1 MAIPAISLAPRK
13 VLLVYPRF
21 APNNLLNFEW
31 QIPFYPGKRAV
42 MPPLGLLILGGLLLQ
57 AGGFELRIV
66 DENVRP
72 LEHGDLAWAEV
83 VALSGMHPQRRRI
96 IEILEQAKR
105 LGKLTVLGGPSV
117 SICPE
122 YYPQADL
129 LHVGEIGDATAE
141 LIDVLR
147 HADGRSGRQRIFR
160 TENKTPLEDQPLP
173 ALKLIEVNRYFLIPM
188 QFSVGCPY
196 TCEFCDIPAIYGRIA
211 RTKSAARIVREL
223 ESIRGTGFVG
233 TILFVDDNLIANRK
247 ALRAML
253 PAVIAWQ
260 KQHHYPYPLTGEAT
274 INISR
279 EPDVLRLLQDARFT
293 NLFLGVESSEEET
306 LRHISKKQNTQDP
319 LVESI
324 RRIQAFGFELILGM
338 IIGFDT
344 DTPETG
350 VRMARFLRQA
360 NATIV
365 YFNLLAALPKTP
377 LWERLKG
384 EGRLIDREGDTLR
397 SEEMLSCL
405 TSNVRYKLPQEVVR
419 RMLCDTVAEIYSPE
433 EVYRRYLWNAEN
445 VFGSQIQGIPPIR
458 TGDERRHLMMFAIG
472 TLLRVVRDAG
482 LAGDHRRLFWRYL
495 WQLIKLRRAGK
506 IRSVLEVLLRTV
518 PTAHHLIVW
527 ARELL
532 HDHAGLTPALLADL
546 PSAPTVAPG
555 AHPVMESTVGATL
568 SS

>member
-1 MAIPAISLAPRK
+1 MAIPTVSLARRK

-31 QIPFYPGKRAV
+31 QTPFYPGKRAV
-42 MPPLGLLILGGLLLQ
+42 MPPLGLLILAGLLVQ

-66 DENVRP
+66 DENVQP
-72 LEHGDLAWAEV
+72 LENGDLAWADV

-96 IEILEQAKR
+96 IQILEEAKR

-122 YYPQADL
+122 YYPQADF

-141 LIDVLR
+141 LIHVLR
-147 HADGRSGRQRIFR
+147 HTDGRSRRQRIFR
-160 TENKTPLEDQPLP
+160 TENKTPLDDQPLP
-173 ALKLIEVNRYFLIPM
+173 ALKLIEVNRYIVIPM

-211 RTKSAARIVREL
+211 RTKSTARIVREL
-223 ESIRGTGFVG
+223 DCIRDTGFVG

-260 KQHHYPYPLTGEAT
+260 KQHQYPYPLTGEAT

-279 EPDVLRLLQDARFT
+279 EPEILRLLHDARFT
-293 NLFLGVESSEEET
+293 HLFLGVESSEEET

-319 LVESI
+319 LIESI

-360 NATIV
+360 NAPIV

-377 LWERLKG
+377 LWERLKR
-384 EGRLIDREGDTLR
+384 EERLIDREGDTLR
-397 SEEMLSCL
+397 SEELLSCL
-405 TSNVRYKLPQEVVR
+405 TSNVRYKLPQEMVR
-419 RMLCDTVAEIYSPE
+419 RMLCDMVAEVYSPE
-433 EVYRRYLWNAEN
+433 EVYRRYLWNAKN
-445 VFGSQIQGIPPIR
+445 VFGSQIQGMPPMR
-458 TGDERRHLMMFAIG
+458 TRGERKYLMMLMIG
-472 TLLRVVRDAG
+472 TLLRVVRDGGFAT
-482 LAGDHRRLFWRYL
+482 DHRKLFWRYL
-495 WQLIKLRRAGK
+495 WQLIKLRQTGK
-506 IRSVLEVLLRTV
+506 IGSVLEPLLRTV
-518 PTAHHLIVW
+518 PIAHHLVVW
-527 ARELL
+527 GRELA
-532 HDHAGLTPALLADL
+532 HA
-546 PSAPTVAPG
+546 
-555 AHPVMESTVGATL
+555 E
-568 SS
+568 